1 MQARFLCE
9 LHRSQLRRQPRQA
22 LDLWEQWMATGQ
34 QLMERRDFARA
45 IRYLGS
51 SFDIGEMLLSQP
63 ELLLPEE
70 EMSHVDRFMVAGHY
84 LAEAYGRLG
93 EAELERNYL
102 IIVHQRLM
110 LELGTNTARKPFL
123 KHNIELSLC
132 MLKRHYQRS
141 TDFEP
146 FIPCYV
152 EGLTALQANFGASL
166 H

>member
-9 LHRSQLRRQPRQA
+9 IHRNQLRRQPRQA
-22 LDLWEQWMATGQ
+22 LDLWDQWMAVGQ
-34 QLMERRDFARA
+34 QLMERREFARA

-51 SFDIGEMLLSQP
+51 SFDIGDMLLCQP
-63 ELLLPEE
+63 ELLLPED
-70 EMSHVDRFMVAGHY
+70 EMSHIDRFMVAGHY

-93 EAELERNYL
+93 ETDVERNYL
-102 IIVHQRLM
+102 LAVHQRLM

-141 TDFEP
+141 DSIEP

-152 EGLTALQANFGASL
+152 EGITALQANFGAGL

>member
-1 MQARFLCE
+1 MPARFLCE
-9 LHRSQLRRQPRQA
+9 IHRNQLRRQPRQA
-22 LDLWEQWMATGQ
+22 LDLWDQWMAVGQ
-34 QLMERRDFARA
+34 QLMERRDYARA

-63 ELLLPEE
+63 ELLQPEE
-70 EMSHVDRFMVAGHY
+70 EMSHIDRFMVAGHY

-93 EAELERNYL
+93 EPEQERHYL
-102 IIVHQRLM
+102 LVVHQRLM

-123 KHNIELSLC
+123 KHNIELSLY
-132 MLKRHYQRS
+132 MLKRHYQHNEN
-141 TDFEP
+141 FEP

-152 EGLTALQANFGASL
+152 EGLTALQANYGVSL

>member
-1 MQARFLCE
+1 MQTRFLCE
-9 LHRSQLRRQPRQA
+9 IHRNQLRRQPRQA
-22 LDLWEQWMATGQ
+22 LDLWEQWMAMGQ
-34 QLMERRDFARA
+34 QLMERREFSRA

-70 EMSHVDRFMVAGHY
+70 EMSHIDRFMVAGHY

-93 EAELERNYL
+93 EPQRERHYL
-102 IIVHQRLM
+102 LMVHQRLM
-110 LELGTNTARKPFL
+110 LELGSNAARKPFL

-132 MLKRHYQRS
+132 MLKRHYQHS
-141 TDFEP
+141 ENFEP

-152 EGLTALQANFGASL
+152 EGLTALQANYGASL